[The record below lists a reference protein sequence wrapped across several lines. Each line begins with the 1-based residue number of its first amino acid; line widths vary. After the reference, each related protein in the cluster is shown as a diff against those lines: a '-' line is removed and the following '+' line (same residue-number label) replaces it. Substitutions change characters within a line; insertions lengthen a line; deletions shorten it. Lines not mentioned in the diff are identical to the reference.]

1 MTENVQLLQEIN
13 SLKQDYHNIKLK
25 LKHTKFAES
34 DKRGYAYQ
42 NDSNMVESEEIMQL
56 RMENQKLSEEI
67 ALLEKRDA
75 EIND

>member
-1 MTENVQLLQEIN
+1 
-13 SLKQDYHNIKLK
+13 
-25 LKHTKFAES
+25 
-34 DKRGYAYQ
+34 
-42 NDSNMVESEEIMQL
+42 MVESEEIMQL